1 MSASFKT
8 TLRLFAA
15 HQRARGAQ
23 WRASTLA
30 TRLTL
35 APEVDPIYNQRGR
48 CIGHTVGGNYRPVAI
63 PVTVPVFLKQPRRAS
78 MLAALA
84 H

>member
-23 WRASTLA
+23 WRTFTAA

-35 APEVDPIYNQRGR
+35 APEVDPIYDPRGR
-48 CIGHTVGGNYRPVAI
+48 CMGYTVGGTYRPVAM
-63 PVTVPVFLKQPRRAS
+63 PVHVPVFMKQPRRAS
-78 MLAALA
+78 MLAARA